1 MNYETIKRRGCE
13 AIVYTEFEDALIK
26 KDLTFNSKINFNFGQ
41 GWLGHVSNVLCWWV
55 FQKRILIIG
64 PTQLTH
70 FIWTMII
77 QTGLMGEK
85 HIHSLDDLILLLC
98 NKLREKGML
107 VGRPDLTDERRLEL
121 EL

>member
-1 MNYETIKRRGCE
+1 MKPLSEEDVRH
-13 AIVYTEFEDALIK
+13 IVYTEFEDALIK

-77 QTGLMGEK
+77 QTGLMGRNIF
-85 HIHSLDDLILLLC
+85 IHW
-98 NKLREKGML
+98 M
-107 VGRPDLTDERRLEL
+107 T
-121 EL
+121 